1 MHPTFR
7 RFTGVAAAALMA
19 ASVVSAA
26 HAAEARKTC
35 DSLFPDFTCPDREGR
50 YEGFVAP
57 ATAPYLFED
66 PFITTNVSAW
76 HIWHQFPN
84 STALQ
89 GGHLNV
95 VAVQARVA
103 ITDRI
108 GFIATADGF
117 TWTNP
122 DLSLLNRGVG
132 FNDIAAGFKYL
143 LVDMP
148 ESGFALSP
156 DVRIQIPVGDRDV
169 FHGNGDGVFLGGVS
183 SAWGLK
189 GFHLL
194 SNLGLKLPFDTDDSA
209 AMLHGHLQ
217 MDFPIIEQIRPFAGM
232 NWYHYLNDGDG
243 SQKLRTRAG
252 TLSIDTANAAT
263 GGNEIGGLDYADLG
277 SSGIASKDIVTLT
290 VGLRLPITKNVSL
303 SGAYE
308 IPVTSNKDVL
318 SQRVT
323 SNLMYEF

>member
-1 MHPTFR
+1 MLRAKCKLPAISLAFLLGAG
-7 RFTGVAAAALMA
+7 FA
-19 ASVVSAA
+19 ASVQ
-26 HAAEARKTC
+26 AEESRKNC
-35 DSLFPDFTCPDREGR
+35 DSLFPDFSCPGHSGR

-57 ATAPYLFED
+57 ASAPYLFED

-76 HIWHQFPN
+76 HIWHAFPN
-84 STALQ
+84 RMALQ

-95 VAVQARVA
+95 VAVQARLA
-103 ITDRI
+103 ITERI

-117 TWTNP
+117 TWIDP
-122 DLSLLNRGVG
+122 DLPLLNRGVG
-132 FNDIAAGFKYL
+132 LNDIAAGFKYL
-143 LVDMP
+143 LIDRP

-156 DVRIQIPVGDRDV
+156 DLRVQIPIGDRDV
-169 FHGNGDGVFLGGVS
+169 FHGNGDGILLGGVS
-183 SAWGLK
+183 SAYGYK

-194 SNLGLKLPFDTDDSA
+194 SHLGLTLPFDPDDSA

-243 SQKLRTRAG
+243 SQKIRTRVG
-252 TLSIDTANAAT
+252 TLTIDAANAAT
-263 GGNEIGGLDYADLG
+263 GSKDIGGLDYAALG

-290 VGLRLPITKNVSL
+290 VGLRLPLTKHVSL

-308 IPVTSNKDVL
+308 IPVTENKDVL
-318 SQRVT
+318 AQRVT
-323 SNLMYEF
+323 SNLMFEF